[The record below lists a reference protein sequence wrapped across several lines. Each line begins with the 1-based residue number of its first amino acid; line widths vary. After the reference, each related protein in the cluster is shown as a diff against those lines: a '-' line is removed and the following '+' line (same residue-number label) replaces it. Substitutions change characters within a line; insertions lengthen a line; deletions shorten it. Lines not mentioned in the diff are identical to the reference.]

1 MLYGLLLLFLG
12 YKIWLK
18 KKALPLYKTVR
29 ISLVFFSLMV
39 LLALIETI
47 RIIYN
52 MTLALT
58 DRQDVVEA
66 IGEGSYLLLPIVVF
80 SYFLQVFFDFRNV
93 ENWKKEYLASL

>member
-1 MLYGLLLLFLG
+1 
-12 YKIWLK
+12 
-18 KKALPLYKTVR
+18 
-29 ISLVFFSLMV
+29 MV

-93 ENWKKEYLASL
+93 ENWKKRIFSKSVKTSRIIRKVTAFFYYMLVSCLIIGAMRCV